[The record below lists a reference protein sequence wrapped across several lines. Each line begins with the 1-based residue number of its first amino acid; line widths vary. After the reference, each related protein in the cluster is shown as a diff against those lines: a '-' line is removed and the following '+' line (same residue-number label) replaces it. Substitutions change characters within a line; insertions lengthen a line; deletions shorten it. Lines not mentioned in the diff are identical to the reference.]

1 MKKRNKSVKA
11 GIGYVIGNYLIKGLS
26 FLTIP
31 IFTRLLNTTDY
42 GKYNTFLAY
51 ESIIFLFIGL
61 ALHSSYKNARYKYKT
76 PKEGAKRGFDYYTYV
91 SDSCL
96 AIIVN
101 AIIWFLLFNFFFKYF
116 KGVLNFDRSSVNLLI
131 AYGFGSAILNCYN
144 ADLSI
149 RYEYKRYVVI
159 SGFNAIINTI
169 VSVILIFTVFQNKR
183 YLGRIIGTV
192 IPVVL
197 ISFYILIFFFHRTHP
212 RNVRKLLP
220 WGIKYSLPIIPHG
233 LSQVILNQFD
243 RIMISSMVSDAA
255 TGIYS
260 FAYNIYS
267 IIQVT
272 FTSLDT
278 VWSPWFY
285 EKMHKND
292 YQSIRKISSLYMQL
306 MLLLCAIVILICP
319 DIVKLLGS
327 RSYWD
332 AKYCAIP
339 IVAGGF
345 FSFLYTIPA
354 SVEYYYEK
362 TKYIA
367 AATGIAAIMNII
379 LNYIFILEFGYVAA
393 AYTTLATYFLYFLFH
408 YLMAKHIQGYDLF
421 SKKSIILCSIA
432 IILITFVTNVIIDE
446 WILRWLIALGIV
458 VLAIVKEEK
467 HLGLFREKKYK
478 LLFH

>member
-1 MKKRNKSVKA
+1 MRNRDKAVKA
-11 GIGYVIGNYLIKGLS
+11 GVGYVIGNYLIKGLS

-31 IFTRLLNTTDY
+31 IFTRLLSTADY
-42 GKYNTFLAY
+42 GKYNIFLAY
-51 ESIIFLFIGL
+51 EGIIFLFIGL

-76 PKEGAKRGFDYYTYV
+76 TTEGAIDGFDYYTYV

-96 AIIVN
+96 AIIANTIV
-101 AIIWFLLFNFFFKYF
+101 WFLVCNILFTYITDLFN
-116 KGVLNFDRSSVNLLI
+116 LDRFSINLLI

-144 ADLSI
+144 VDVSI
-149 RYEYKRYVVI
+149 RYEYKRYVFI
-159 SGFNAIINTI
+159 SGVNAVINI
-169 VSVILIFTVFQNKR
+169 LVSVILILTVFNNKR
-183 YLGRIIGTV
+183 YIGRIVGTV

-197 ISFYILIFFFHRTHP
+197 ISIYIVAFFFHRAHP
-212 RNVRKLLP
+212 KNGKKLLP

-243 RIMISSMVSDAA
+243 RIMISSMVSNAA

-285 EKMHKND
+285 EKMNEKD
-292 YQSIRKISSLYMQL
+292 YRSIRKVSSFYMQL
-306 MLLLCAIVILICP
+306 MLLLCAIIILICP
-319 DIVKLLGS
+319 ELVKILGA
-327 RSYWD
+327 RSYWN
-332 AKYCAIP
+332 AKYSAIP
-339 IVAGGF
+339 LVAGGF

-367 AATGIAAIMNII
+367 AATGVAAIINIF
-379 LNYIFILEFGYVAA
+379 LNYIFINKFGYVAA
-393 AYTTLATYFLYFLFH
+393 AYTTLVTYFLYFLFH
-408 YLMAKHIQGYDLF
+408 YFIAKQIHGSSLF
-421 SKKSIILCSIA
+421 SGGSIVFCSASIF
-432 IILITFVTNVIIDE
+432 IITFVANKIIDE
-446 WILRWLIALGIV
+446 CVLRWVTALIIMI
-458 VLAIVKEEK
+458 LAILIEEREF
-467 HLGLFREKKYK
+467 GLLKGKKW
-478 LLFH
+478 FHQ